1 MKNGDGRVEIVVSGA
16 FGLWKLFPYLRPKKN
31 RLNFSW
37 ENKEHLRKSMVFMF
51 FPQHNVEGLLNSC
64 PRVGGYLLGWACNR
78 KNYWL
83 LLFPS
88 PGGQNLFGHGHG
100 RNRGHGRRNRHHRQ
114 RRNGRRR

>member
-1 MKNGDGRVEIVVSGA
+1 
-16 FGLWKLFPYLRPKKN
+16 
-31 RLNFSW
+31 
-37 ENKEHLRKSMVFMF
+37 MV

-78 KNYWL
+78 KNCY
-83 LLFPS
+83 LFVPLPRRS
-88 PGGQNLFGHGHG
+88 KVANLFGHGHG